1 MKTASILLAAGQGT
15 RMRSKIAK
23 VLHPVVG
30 RPMIF
35 YAVEAVQ
42 RLVNLP
48 PVVIVGYGSDAV
60 RQTLSDAGFEVQFA
74 LLSPV
79 RASRCSSPCKS
90 SN

>member
-1 MKTASILLAAGQGT
+1 MKIASILLAAGQGT
-15 RMRSKIAK
+15 RMHSKIPK

-60 RQTLSDAGFEVQFA
+60 QQALSGAGFEVQFA
-74 LLSPV
+74 LQEQQLGTAHAISCAQP
-79 RASRCSSPCKS
+79 
-90 SN
+90 